1 MTINDLCNNVL
12 MYILSI
18 NISNKSSIYTQSG
31 YLKVNGTP
39 IQTHTYKIKY
49 CPSAYGGNGPK
60 KTTDVWE
67 TNATV
72 TQTVKTS
79 ETINAVYCQQAT
91 DERIINDWNNF
102 KSSYISKMLNVNETI
117 SLSSIFVFMYLVR
130 CFIDTRFALFTDAYH
145 NTFVWLY
152 NTSTTVDYKISN
164 SVSPSEF
171 TKISKGLNV
180 LDTFISALVDEV
192 SNRRSVHILKSTL
205 STTVT
210 SS

>member
-12 MYILSI
+12 IYILSI
-18 NISNKSSIYTQSG
+18 NISNKTSAYVQSG
-31 YLKVNGTP
+31 YFGVNGTAL
-39 IQTHTYKIKY
+39 QTHTYNIKY
-49 CPSAYGGNGPK
+49 CPSAYGGGGPWK
-60 KTTDVWE
+60 QTDVWV
-67 TNATV
+67 TNAIV

-79 ETINAVYCQQAT
+79 ETIDAVYCEQAT
-91 DERIINDWNNF
+91 EERIINDWNNF

-130 CFIDTRFALFTDAYH
+130 CFIDARFVLFTDAYH
-145 NTFVWLY
+145 NAFVWLY

-164 SVSPSEF
+164 NVSPSEF
-171 TKISKGLNV
+171 TKNSKGFNV

-192 SNRRSVHILKSTL
+192 SNRSSVHILKSIL
-205 STTVT
+205 STTIT